1 MPSSKRR
8 ARRALR
14 NDARA
19 AKRAAKHEHRECE
32 TGLCKACGWKPGRV
46 PKPWLTQSAGTPY
59 RCKSKLIGREVTLRG
74 DPSPSMI
81 VGCATPLGETIFQH
95 GRRGKAYKCQSSFI
109 VRSNMGKGAIETPV
123 PRSVVRARMRHAKD
137 KLCPDMVPFTADMR
151 GYTGMIEA
159 DAKRLGVH
167 PIDISDDMPFPH
179 REGSSPCC
187 INSKIAPKRLE
198 KLVEAWTDSGEDGDF
213 YALTD
218 AVRRALPKHLRA
230 ITELESR
237 DQVERAI
244 KAVRDHC
251 WHLWIEKEAGFHPSR
266 YSKRGFQKRV
276 RDARTDMRR
285 SGLPLTKSQRQRQQP
300 RQWADEW
307 AFLKRADMVSSNQ
320 FIAKSP
326 DLQRR
331 LVTRLFKKYRVPM
344 GTFNPADHV
353 GVELL
358 AIAARTMF
366 ANAKTRE

>member
-19 AKRAAKHEHRECE
+19 EKRARKHEHRECE

-95 GRRGKAYKCQSSFI
+95 GRRGKAYKCQSSFV

-137 KLCPDMVPFTADMR
+137 KLCPDTPSFNAEMR
-151 GYTGMIEA
+151 GYTSMIEA
-159 DAKRLGVH
+159 DAKRMGVH
-167 PIDISDDMPFPH
+167 PMDLADDMPFPH

-187 INSKIAPKRLE
+187 VNSKIAPKRLE
-198 KLVEAWTDSGEDGDF
+198 KLVAAWTESGEESDYD
-213 YALTD
+213 AVVA

-230 ITELESR
+230 ITALETKW
-237 DQVERAI
+237 QVERAI

-251 WHLWIEKEAGFHPSR
+251 WNLWVEKEASFHPDR

-276 RDARTDMRR
+276 REARTDMRR

-331 LVTRLFKKYRVPM
+331 LVTRLFRKYRVPM
-344 GTFNPADHV
+344 GDFNPANHV
-353 GVELL
+353 NEELL
-358 AIAARTMF
+358 ALAARTMF